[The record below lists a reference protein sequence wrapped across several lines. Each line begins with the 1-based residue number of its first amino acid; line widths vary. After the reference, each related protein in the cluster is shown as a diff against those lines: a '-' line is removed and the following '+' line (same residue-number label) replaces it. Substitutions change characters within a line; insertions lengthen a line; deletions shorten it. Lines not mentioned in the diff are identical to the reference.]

1 MAFTSPFD
9 VAVRLGRDLTD
20 AEKLQAQSWLTDVE
34 TLIRSRVSDYATRVG
49 DLDFVALVRLV
60 EVKAVRRVFL
70 NLKGARQHSETIDDF
85 TQSDT
90 FDTTISGSDLFVTD
104 DEWQLLGVGSARA
117 GSFSMA
123 TGFIGVTSPWT

>member
-49 DLDFVALVRLV
+49 DPDFVALVRLV

-90 FDTTISGSDLFVTD
+90 FDVTIAGSDLFVTD
-104 DEWQLLGVGSARA
+104 EEWQLLGAGSARA

-123 TGFIGVTSPWT
+123 TGFVGVTPWT